1 VATRKPRLTFV
12 TNNLYIAGGGERLA
26 LEMAARMRNDFE
38 IMMLNPM
45 SSKENVVKGNE
56 SFVKS
61 YDLGGMVLDL
71 DTYGIKVKLFATEPY
86 VFRILK
92 PASLWKFTGAIR
104 KSDVV
109 YQMSLN
115 PLLVLNSIFFS
126 RLYRKRLVFG
136 VHNFSVSLVLENKSS
151 VKSRIIRRLAM
162 LALGRVKNFHVTNS
176 RDLRLM
182 KSLFP
187 RAEVRNIPNFITR
200 KEGEVKSNSEE
211 FRCLYVGRLE
221 TSGKGTDLLCG
232 AIELAIAKNKQIK
245 FWIIGKGATGES
257 LVTELVKKYPNN
269 VKWFGFVSE
278 EELNNAYDSA
288 SLFTHPSR
296 GEAFSLVTLEAQSHG
311 LPVVSFDI
319 DGPKDILQNDF
330 QGSMAKQFDVKEF
343 AEKIEQNY
351 ELWAKDKGG
360 YKKRKERIANYV
372 YDKYGADKVIDQLEE
387 FLNG

>member
-1 VATRKPRLTFV
+1 
-12 TNNLYIAGGGERLA
+12 
-26 LEMAARMRNDFE
+26 MAARMRNDFE